1 MPLVA
6 RPRDKRKKNIHAI
19 DGHLREESSQKE
31 QISILIANRRI
42 YNFTSMIFVA

>member
-1 MPLVA
+1 MFLFLYVYAFGSPTE
-6 RPRDKRKKNIHAI
+6 RPTEKNIHAI

-42 YNFTSMIFVA
+42 YV